1 MDGKFRFLGLAI
13 AAMLFAWCAEAQ
25 ESGKLTT
32 ISVATPIWED
42 QTHEDGTGLF
52 FDIIRKVYEPSG
64 IRMKFEIM
72 PWKRCEEMIGANQ
85 ADVIPAAYKDD
96 PGGVYP
102 KYPLYVDYT
111 TAVFKKSRIKEWKGL
126 QTLKEKNVIWLRGYN
141 FHDVPALKALSLR
154 WSEID
159 DYAQA
164 WEMLKNDR
172 VDAYLESLI
181 DLERYIRK
189 NKADMSTYQS
199 EVLVAKN
206 AYLKFSKSDK
216 SKKLIEIYDKRI
228 PELIASGELEALFKK
243 WNVKFEPF
251 KPEND

>member
-1 MDGKFRFLGLAI
+1 MDSKLKILGLAVFAI
-13 AAMLFAWCAEAQ
+13 LFAWCVQAQ
-25 ESGKLTT
+25 ESIKPTT
-32 ISVATPIWED
+32 IIVATPMWED

-64 IRMKFEIM
+64 IKMKFEIV
-72 PWKRCEEMIGANQ
+72 PWKRAEEMVAEDQ
-85 ADVIPAAYKDD
+85 ADVIPAGYKDD
-96 PGGVYP
+96 PGVYP
-102 KYPLYVDYT
+102 KNPLYVDYT
-111 TAVFKKSRIKEWKGL
+111 TAVFKKSVIKEWKGL
-126 QTLKEKNVIWLRGYN
+126 QTLKEKNVIWQRGYN
-141 FHDVPALKALSLR
+141 FHNVPALKALSLK
-154 WSEID
+154 WSEFD

-189 NKADMSTYQS
+189 NKIDMSVYQS

-206 AYLKFSKSDK
+206 AYLRFSKSDK
-216 SKKLIEIYDKRI
+216 SKKLIEIYDKKI
-228 PELIASGELEALFKK
+228 PELIASGELEAMFKK
-243 WNVKFEPF
+243 WNVKFETF